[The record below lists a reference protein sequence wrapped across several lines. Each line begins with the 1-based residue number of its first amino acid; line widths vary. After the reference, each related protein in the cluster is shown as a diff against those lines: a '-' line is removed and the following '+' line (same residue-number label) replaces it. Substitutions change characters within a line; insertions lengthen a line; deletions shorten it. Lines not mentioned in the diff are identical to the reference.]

1 MSFLFTVFGVYFRM
15 LRLARI
21 VLMSSFP
28 IGISLGDFRLGCGY
42 KKLVVV
48 LARLGWVLM
57 IGHPL
62 QRCQQA

>member
-28 IGISLGDFRLGCGY
+28 IGDFPWRL
-42 KKLVVV
+42 
-48 LARLGWVLM
+48 
-57 IGHPL
+57 
-62 QRCQQA
+62 